1 MAHAWANTTHRRGAR
16 HASSLQSNGFTV
28 ADLRAFVAAVNEAQV
43 SDVGVIRIDKSNLS
57 ESGRLTVTMSVEEQY
72 EPDESEAADE

>member
-1 MAHAWANTTHRRGAR
+1 M
-16 HASSLQSNGFTV
+16 